1 MPAPIAV
8 QLYTV
13 RDLLEMN
20 FKAVV
25 TQIAEMGYVGVETA
39 GFPNISVLEASDLF
53 ADLGLQVCSAHTQLP
68 YGKQKNQVIELAD
81 ALEVNRVVSST
92 PRDSFESVDKVKELC
107 ERWNEAAEVA
117 EEFDLEL
124 GMHNHWWEFSQVEGR
139 SAFDIMLEEMN
150 ENIFFQID
158 TYWVN
163 TGGGNAESVVESLGE
178 RAPLLHIKD
187 GPCTPDGD
195 MVAVGEGKMEFAP
208 IVEASHGASDWL
220 IVELDRCATDMMEA
234 VEKSYQYLV
243 SQGLG
248 RGANTAD

>member
-1 MPAPIAV
+1 MPAPIAI

-13 RDLLEMN
+13 RDLLEKN

-53 ADLGLQVCSAHTQLP
+53 ADLGLQP

-81 ALEVNRVVSST
+81 ALEVTRVVSST
-92 PRDSFESVDKVKELC
+92 PRDAFDSVDSIKALC

-124 GMHNHWWEFSQVEGR
+124 GMHNHWWEFSQVDGR
-139 SAFDIMLEEMN
+139 SAFDIMLEELN
-150 ENIFFQID
+150 ENVFFQID

-163 TGGGNAESVVESLGE
+163 TGGGDAAKVVESLGE

-195 MVAVGEGKMEFAP
+195 MVAVGEGNMEFAP
-208 IVEASHGASDWL
+208 IVEASHGACDWL
-220 IVELDRCATDMMEA
+220 IVELDRCATDLMAA

-243 SQGLG
+243 ASGLG

>member
-1 MPAPIAV
+1 MPAPIAI

-13 RDLLEMN
+13 RDLLAKN
-20 FKAVV
+20 YKAVV

-39 GFPNISVLEASDLF
+39 GFPGITVLEASDLF

-81 ALEVNRVVSST
+81 ALEVTRVVSST

-107 ERWNEAAEVA
+107 ERWNEAAAVA

-124 GMHNHWWEFSQVEGR
+124 GMHNHWWEFADVDGR
-139 SAFDIMLEEMN
+139 SAFEIMLEELS

-163 TGGGNAESVVESLGE
+163 TGGGDATKVVELLGE

-187 GPCTPDGD
+187 GPCTADAD

-208 IVEASHGASDWL
+208 IIESSHGTCDWL

-243 SQGLG
+243 SEGLG